1 MCLRKP
7 IMGLIIWLILV
18 TLFISGCTCFRNRTL
33 LWLIG

>member
-7 IMGLIIWLILV
+7 IMRLIIGLILV

-33 LWLIG
+33 LCLIG